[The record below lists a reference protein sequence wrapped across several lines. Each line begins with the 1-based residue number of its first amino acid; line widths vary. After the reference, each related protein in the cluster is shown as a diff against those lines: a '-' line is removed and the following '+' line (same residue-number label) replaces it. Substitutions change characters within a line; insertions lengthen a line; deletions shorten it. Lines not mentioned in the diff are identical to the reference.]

1 MLEKIGKE
9 YYEKLSVPNQLF
21 LEYIRKLKTDT
32 AVAIT
37 IAEIGV
43 GIGATAQA
51 VLQTLD
57 INDQYY
63 LFDYSDKVE
72 ELSAELSRSIP
83 NTPKIIRMGNSRAAL
98 DNYVWSLYNLAVDK
112 SQDTM
117 ALFDLV
123 LLDGAHDYTIDLA
136 ACALLVNLLKP
147 NGLLI
152 LDDIYFNVKALAEHN
167 PLKGKKLKSF
177 YSGLQENAFQ
187 IEMICE
193 SFLDCHPALQKVA
206 IKDIS
211 VAVYRRK

>member
-32 AVAIT
+32 AAAIT

-83 NTPKIIRMGNSRAAL
+83 YTPKIIRMGNSRAAL

-112 SQDTM
+112 RQDTM

-167 PLKGKKLKSF
+167 PLKGK
-177 YSGLQENAFQ
+177 N
-187 IEMICE
+187 
-193 SFLDCHPALQKVA
+193 
-206 IKDIS
+206 
-211 VAVYRRK
+211 

>member
-32 AVAIT
+32 AAAIT

-83 NTPKIIRMGNSRAAL
+83 YTPKIIRMGNSRAAL

-112 SQDTM
+112 RQDTM

-187 IEMICE
+187 IEMI
-193 SFLDCHPALQKVA
+193 P
-206 IKDIS
+206 
-211 VAVYRRK
+211 